1 MAAAKGDMRKHSL
14 QRGITPMIE
23 QHYWN
28 AVAARS
34 RQADG
39 AFVYAV
45 TTTGVYCRP
54 SCPSRRPRRQNVQ
67 FFPLPEAAERAG
79 YRPCRR
85 CHPRQQNANDHAAE
99 RVRQACR
106 LIDAALEEGDSGAPR
121 LDRLGAAVGA
131 SAHQL
136 HRLFKR
142 QLGISPR
149 DFAAARRL
157 ARVKARLRHGD
168 GVAGALYEAGYG
180 SSSRL
185 YERSDAQLG
194 MTPATY
200 RKQGQGMTIAFTIV
214 ACPLGRLLVAATE
227 RGISAVSLGESD
239 PALAAALAAEYAAAE
254 IRRDDAALGR
264 WVTAILA
271 HLDGAMPDLALPLD
285 LRATAFQW
293 RVWRELQKIPYG
305 ETASYAA
312 IARRIGQP
320 KAVRAVASACADNRT
335 ALVIPCHR
343 VIRQDGALGGYRWG
357 VERKAKLL
365 AAEKKAAGK
374 QPSAVGGQ
382 PPRSFG

>member
-1 MAAAKGDMRKHSL
+1 MV
-14 QRGITPMIE
+14 E
-23 QHYWN
+23 QQYWD
-28 AVAARS
+28 AVNARS

-39 AFVYAV
+39 VFVYAV

-54 SCPSRRPRRQNVQ
+54 SCPSRRPRRENVQ
-67 FFPLPEAAERAG
+67 FFPLPEAAEQAG

-85 CHPRQQNANDHAAE
+85 CQPQRVAASDPAAE

-106 LIDAALEEGDSGAPR
+106 LIDEALEDGESSPPSLA
-121 LDRLGAAVGA
+121 RLGAAVGA

-136 HRLFKR
+136 QRLFKR
-142 QLGISPR
+142 ELGISPR

-157 ARVKARLRHGD
+157 ARVKARLREGD
-168 GVAGALYEAGYG
+168 GVAGALYAAGYG

-200 RKQGQGMTIAFTIV
+200 RKRGQGMAVGFTIV
-214 ACPLGRLLVAATE
+214 PCPLGRLLVAATS
-227 RGISAVSLGESD
+227 RGISAVSLGDSD
-239 PALAAALAAEYAAAE
+239 AALEAALKAEYAAAE

-264 WVTAILA
+264 WVGAILA
-271 HLDGAMPDLALPLD
+271 HLEGAAPDLALPLD
-285 LRATAFQW
+285 VQATAFQW

-312 IARRIGQP
+312 IARRIGAP
-320 KAVRAVASACADNRT
+320 RAARAVARACAENRA

-343 VIRQDGALGGYRWG
+343 VVRGDGTTGGYRWG
-357 VERKAKLL
+357 AERKAKLL
-365 AAEKKAAGK
+365 AAEKRGRRA
-374 QPSAVGGQ
+374 
-382 PPRSFG
+382 

>member
-1 MAAAKGDMRKHSL
+1 
-14 QRGITPMIE
+14 MIE
-23 QHYWN
+23 QQYWN

-54 SCPSRRPRRQNVQ
+54 SCPSRRPRRENVQ
-67 FFPLPEAAERAG
+67 FFPLPEAAEEAG

-85 CHPRQQNANDHAAE
+85 CQPRQTANDAAAE
-99 RVRQACR
+99 RVGRACR
-106 LIDAALEEGDSGAPR
+106 LIEQALEEGESGAPR
-121 LDRLGAAVGA
+121 LDRLGAAVGT

-157 ARVKARLRHGD
+157 ERVKARLRQGD

-200 RKQGQGMTIAFTIV
+200 KKRGQGMAIGFTIV
-214 ACPLGRLLVAATE
+214 DCPLGRLLVAATE

-239 PALAAALAAEYAAAE
+239 AALEAALAAEYAAAE
-254 IRRDDAALGR
+254 IRRDDGALGR

-271 HLDGAMPDLALPLD
+271 HLDGKTPDLALPLD
-285 LRATAFQW
+285 LQATAFQW
-293 RVWRELQKIPYG
+293 RVWRELQQIPYG

-312 IARRIGQP
+312 IARRIGTP
-320 KAVRAVASACADNRT
+320 RGARAVANACADNRA

-343 VIRQDGALGGYRWG
+343 VVRQDGALGGYRWG

-365 AAEKKAAGK
+365 AAEK
-374 QPSAVGGQ
+374 QR
-382 PPRSFG
+382 RSR

>member
-1 MAAAKGDMRKHSL
+1 MV
-14 QRGITPMIE
+14 E
-23 QHYWN
+23 QQYWN

-54 SCPSRRPRRQNVQ
+54 SCPSRRPRRENVQ
-67 FFPLPEAAERAG
+67 FFPLPEAAEHAG

-85 CHPRQQNANDHAAE
+85 CHPQRQKASDPAVE

-106 LIDAALEEGDSGAPR
+106 LIDAALEEGEGAAPS
-121 LDRLGAAVGA
+121 LERLGAAVGA

-136 HRLFKR
+136 QRLFKR
-142 QLGISPR
+142 ELGISPR

-157 ARVKARLRHGD
+157 ARVKARLRQGD

-200 RKQGQGMTIAFTIV
+200 RKRGQGMAIGFTIV
-214 ACPLGRLLVAATE
+214 PCALGRLLVAATA
-227 RGISAVSLGESD
+227 RGISAVSLGASD
-239 PALAAALAAEYAAAE
+239 AALEAALKAEYAAAE
-254 IRRDDAALGR
+254 IQRDDDALGR
-264 WVTAILA
+264 WVNAILA
-271 HLDGAMPDLALPLD
+271 HLDGTAPDLALPLD
-285 LRATAFQW
+285 LQATAFQW

-312 IARRIGQP
+312 IARRIGAP
-320 KAVRAVASACADNRT
+320 RAARAVARACAENRA
-335 ALVIPCHR
+335 ALIIPCHR
-343 VIRQDGALGGYRWG
+343 VVRADGAAGGYRWG

-365 AAEKKAAGK
+365 AAEKRRAAK
-374 QPSAVGGQ
+374 
-382 PPRSFG
+382 

>member
-1 MAAAKGDMRKHSL
+1 MV
-14 QRGITPMIE
+14 E
-23 QHYWN
+23 QQFWN

-54 SCPSRRPRRQNVQ
+54 SCPSRRPRRENVQ
-67 FFPLPEAAERAG
+67 FFPLPEAAEHAG
-79 YRPCRR
+79 FRPCRR
-85 CHPRQQNANDHAAE
+85 CHPEQQQASDPSAE

-106 LIDAALEEGDSGAPR
+106 LIDRALEQGDDGAPS
-121 LDRLGAAVGA
+121 LARLGAAVGA

-136 HRLFKR
+136 QRLFKR

-157 ARVKARLRHGD
+157 ARVKTRLRQGD

-200 RKQGQGMTIAFTIV
+200 KKRGLGMAIAYTIV
-214 ACPLGRLLVAATE
+214 PCPLGRLLVAATE
-227 RGISAVSLGESD
+227 RGIAAVSLGDSD
-239 PALAAALAAEYAAAE
+239 ERLVEALDAEYAAAE

-264 WVTAILA
+264 WVEAILA
-271 HLDGAMPDLALPLD
+271 HLAGAQPDLALPLD

-312 IARRIGQP
+312 IARRIGAP
-320 KAVRAVASACADNRT
+320 KAVRAVANACAGNRA

-343 VIRQDGALGGYRWG
+343 VVRGDGSPGGYRWG
-357 VERKAKLL
+357 AERKAKLL
-365 AAEKKAAGK
+365 GAEKAKRRT
-374 QPSAVGGQ
+374 Q
-382 PPRSFG
+382 

>member
-1 MAAAKGDMRKHSL
+1 MA
-14 QRGITPMIE
+14 E
-23 QHYWN
+23 QQFWN

-54 SCPSRRPRRQNVQ
+54 SCPSRKPRRENVQ
-67 FFPLPEAAERAG
+67 FFPLPEAAEHAG

-85 CHPRQQNANDHAAE
+85 CRPQQQPASDPAAE

-106 LIDAALEEGDSGAPR
+106 LIDAALEDGESRAPR

-136 HRLFKR
+136 QRLFKR

-157 ARVKARLRHGD
+157 ARVKTRLRQGD

-200 RKQGQGMTIAFTIV
+200 KKHGQGMAISFTIV
-214 ACPLGRLLVAATE
+214 PCALGRLLVAATE

-239 PALAAALAAEYAAAE
+239 AALEAALGAEYAAAE
-254 IRRDDAALGR
+254 IRRDDAALGPS
-264 WVTAILA
+264 VAAILA
-271 HLDGAMPDLALPLD
+271 HLDGTAPDLALPLD
-285 LRATAFQW
+285 LQATAFQW

-305 ETASYAA
+305 STASYAA
-312 IARRIGQP
+312 IARRIGKP
-320 KAVRAVASACADNRT
+320 RAVRAVANACADNRA

-343 VIRQDGALGGYRWG
+343 VVRQDGAPGGYRWG
-357 VERKAKLL
+357 AERKAKLL
-365 AAEKKAAGK
+365 EAERRRK
-374 QPSAVGGQ
+374 
-382 PPRSFG
+382 

>member
-1 MAAAKGDMRKHSL
+1 MV
-14 QRGITPMIE
+14 E
-23 QHYWN
+23 QQYWD

-54 SCPSRRPRRQNVQ
+54 SCPSRRPRRENVE
-67 FFPLPEAAERAG
+67 FFPLPEAAEQAG
-79 YRPCRR
+79 YRACRR
-85 CHPRQQNANDHAAE
+85 CQPQRVAASDPAVE

-106 LIDAALEEGDSGAPR
+106 LIDTALEEGETTPPS
-121 LDRLGAAVGA
+121 LEQLGAAVGA
-131 SAHQL
+131 SPHQL
-136 HRLFKR
+136 QRLFKR
-142 QLGISPR
+142 ELGISPR

-157 ARVKARLRHGD
+157 ARVKARLREGD

-200 RKQGQGMTIAFTIV
+200 RRRGEGMAIAFTV
-214 ACPLGRLLVAATE
+214 VPCPLGRLLVAATS

-239 PALAAALAAEYAAAE
+239 GALEAALKAEYAAAE
-254 IRRDDAALGR
+254 IRRDDGALGR
-264 WVTAILA
+264 WVSAVLA
-271 HLDGAMPDLALPLD
+271 LLDGSAPDLTLPLD

-312 IARRIGQP
+312 IARRIGAP
-320 KAVRAVASACADNRT
+320 SAARAVARACAENRA

-343 VIRQDGALGGYRWG
+343 VVRGDGTAGGYRWG
-357 VERKAKLL
+357 AERKVQLL
-365 AAEKKAAGK
+365 AAEKRR
-374 QPSAVGGQ
+374 
-382 PPRSFG
+382 RS

>member
-1 MAAAKGDMRKHSL
+1 MV
-14 QRGITPMIE
+14 E
-23 QHYWN
+23 QQYWN

-34 RQADG
+34 RHADG
-39 AFVYAV
+39 TFVYAV

-54 SCPSRRPRRQNVQ
+54 SCPSRRPRREHVR
-67 FFPLPEAAERAG
+67 FFPLPEAAETAG

-85 CHPRQQNANDHAAE
+85 CHPQQLPASDPAAE
-99 RVRQACR
+99 RVRQVCR
-106 LIDAALEEGDSGAPR
+106 LIDAALEDGESGAPS
-121 LDRLGAAVGA
+121 LARLGAAVGA

-136 HRLFKR
+136 QRLFKR
-142 QLGISPR
+142 ELGISPR

-157 ARVKARLRHGD
+157 ARVKARLRQGS

-200 RKQGQGMTIAFTIV
+200 RKRGEGMAIGFTIV
-214 ACPLGRLLVAATE
+214 TCPLGRLLVAATA
-227 RGISAVSLGESD
+227 RGISAVSLGASD
-239 PALAAALAAEYAAAE
+239 RALEAALQAEYAAAE

-264 WVTAILA
+264 WVSAILA
-271 HLDGAMPDLALPLD
+271 HLDGAAPDLALPLD
-285 LRATAFQW
+285 LQATAFQW

-312 IARRIGQP
+312 IARRIGEP
-320 KAVRAVASACADNRT
+320 RAARAVARACADNRT
-335 ALVIPCHR
+335 ALVVPCHR
-343 VIRQDGALGGYRWG
+343 VVRGDGALGGYRWG

-365 AAEKKAAGK
+365 AAERRR
-374 QPSAVGGQ
+374 
-382 PPRSFG
+382 RS

>member
-1 MAAAKGDMRKHSL
+1 MV
-14 QRGITPMIE
+14 E
-23 QHYWN
+23 QQYWD

-54 SCPSRRPRRQNVQ
+54 SCPSRRPRRENVE
-67 FFPLPEAAERAG
+67 FFPLPEAAEQAG
-79 YRPCRR
+79 YRACRR
-85 CHPRQQNANDHAAE
+85 CHPERVMASDPATE

-106 LIDAALEEGDSGAPR
+106 LIDAALEEGEGAAPS
-121 LDRLGAAVGA
+121 LERLGAAVGA

-136 HRLFKR
+136 QRLFKR
-142 QLGISPR
+142 ELGISPR

-157 ARVKARLRHGD
+157 ARVKDRLRQGD

-200 RKQGQGMTIAFTIV
+200 RRRGEGMAIGFTIV
-214 ACPLGRLLVAATE
+214 PCALGRLLVAATA

-239 PALAAALAAEYAAAE
+239 AALEAALKAEYAAAD

-264 WVTAILA
+264 WVSAILA
-271 HLDGAMPDLALPLD
+271 HLEGATPGLALPLD
-285 LRATAFQW
+285 LQATAFQW

-312 IARRIGQP
+312 IARRIGAP
-320 KAVRAVASACADNRT
+320 RAARAVARACAENRA

-343 VIRQDGALGGYRWG
+343 VVRGDGTPGGYRWG
-357 VERKAKLL
+357 PERKATLL
-365 AAEKKAAGK
+365 AAEKRW
-374 QPSAVGGQ
+374 
-382 PPRSFG
+382 RS